1 MERFLLIFKSGESEV
16 FEYDGAD
23 NSLYWLES
31 DKTREHE
38 SQITGFD
45 FNSKLGLIMTADQDG
60 SIKVWTRAKKFLREV
75 KLPTRVD
82 SVCFLNSSGD
92 VLVSHSERVS
102 LLEF

>member
-45 FNSKLGLIMTADQDG
+45 FNS
-60 SIKVWTRAKKFLREV
+60 
-75 KLPTRVD
+75 
-82 SVCFLNSSGD
+82 
-92 VLVSHSERVS
+92 
-102 LLEF
+102 